1 MNRRNFDL
9 LQEVAS
15 PWRNRL
21 ARLTVNQEVGS
32 SSLPGDEF
40 LFFFFFSTQTKP
52 PFLFSS
58 ISILDSISPGSPF
71 CIPNDSFSVPHLET

>member
-32 SSLPGDEF
+32 SSLPGDA
-40 LFFFFFSTQTKP
+40 FFA
-52 PFLFSS
+52 LFSLLDEF
-58 ISILDSISPGSPF
+58 ILDPA
-71 CIPNDSFSVPHLET
+71 